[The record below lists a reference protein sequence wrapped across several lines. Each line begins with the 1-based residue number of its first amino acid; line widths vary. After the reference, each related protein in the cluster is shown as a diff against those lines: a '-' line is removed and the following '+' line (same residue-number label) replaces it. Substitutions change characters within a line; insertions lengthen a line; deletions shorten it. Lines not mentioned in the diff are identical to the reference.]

1 MAQCVRS
8 VKLRLARPGR
18 GRCSCPART
27 SGFLVILAVPRAAE
41 GVGDALVGGVGLAV
55 DAVGVDLEQD
65 RDAVPGAAGDF
76 GGGDAGVQ
84 PQGDGGVPQVVGAA
98 GQRGGVLG
106 GGEGGGAGGGP
117 VVAVGAVL
125 DDAAACGAED
135 PPVRGGAVALEVGA
149 EDLDQDGRDGDGPGL
164 VLGAVFQAAGL
175 AGGAVVGPVAAGAG
189 RGGGQVDA
197 APAAA
202 GRWQSLSRSI
212 TASDGR
218 RAA

>member
-1 MAQCVRS
+1 M
-8 VKLRLARPGR
+8 
-18 GRCSCPART
+18 
-27 SGFLVILAVPRAAE
+27 
-41 GVGDALVGGVGLAV
+41 
-55 DAVGVDLEQD
+55 
-65 RDAVPGAAGDF
+65 PGAAGDF

-117 VVAVGAVL
+117 VGAVGAVL

-135 PPVRGGAVALEVGA
+135 PPVRAGAVALEVGA
-149 EDLDQDGRDGDGPGL
+149 EELDQDGRDGDGPGL
-164 VLGAVFQAAGL
+164 VPGAVLQAPGL

-189 RGGGQVDA
+189 AEA
-197 APAAA
+197 ARSMRPQRRP